1 MNASLAERFDLGDH
15 ELVAFVGAGGKS
27 TLLLHLGAELD
38 HAGSRVILTT
48 TTKLGLDQVTGTVC
62 RSSDPVEVEAC
73 FASPGPVFVVSTED
87 GRKVTGPSLA
97 DVDRLFAEST
107 ADYILVEADGARG
120 RLIKAPDVH
129 EPVVPTTATLVV
141 VVASLNAIGLPLA
154 EAAHRPELVSALSG
168 LNLTAP
174 VGPEHVAAL
183 LAHPEGGLKGVPDQ
197 ARVVVALT
205 GGKPEGREE
214 AAGLIRRRLARV
226 PRISEVTLI
235 PSFN

>member
-1 MNASLAERFDLGDH
+1 MNVSLAERFDLGDH

-27 TLLLHLGAELD
+27 TLLLGLGSELVT
-38 HAGSRVILTT
+38 AGRRVILTT

-62 RSSDPVEVEAC
+62 RSSDPAEVEAC

-87 GRKVTGPSLA
+87 GRKVTGPSPGE
-97 DVDRLFAEST
+97 VDRLFAEST
-107 ADYILVEADGARG
+107 ADHVLVEADGARG
-120 RLIKAPDVH
+120 RSIKAPAAH
-129 EPVVPTTATLVV
+129 EPVIPTTATLVV

-183 LAHPEGGLKGVPDQ
+183 LAHPQGGLKGMPAQ

-205 GGKPEGREE
+205 GGKPGGREE
-214 AAGLIRRRLARV
+214 AVGLICRRLELV
-226 PRISEVTLI
+226 PRIGGIALI
-235 PSFN
+235 PPFN

>member
-1 MNASLAERFDLGDH
+1 MNVSLAERFDLGDH

-27 TLLLHLGAELD
+27 TLLLRLGAELV
-38 HAGSRVILTT
+38 HTGSRVILTT

-87 GRKVTGPSLA
+87 GRKVTGPSPGE
-97 DVDRLFAEST
+97 VDRLFAEST
-107 ADYILVEADGARG
+107 ADHVLVEADGARG
-120 RLIKAPDVH
+120 RSIKAPDVH
-129 EPVVPTTATLVV
+129 EPVIPTTATLVV

-183 LAHPEGGLKGVPDQ
+183 LAHPQGGLKGMPAQ

-205 GGKPEGREE
+205 GGKPGGREE
-214 AAGLIRRRLARV
+214 AVGLICRRLELV
-226 PRISEVTLI
+226 PRIGGIALI
-235 PSFN
+235 PPFN

>member
-1 MNASLAERFDLGDH
+1 MNVSLAERFDLGDH

-27 TLLLHLGAELD
+27 TLLLRLGAELA
-38 HAGSRVILTT
+38 HTGRRVILTT

-62 RSSDPVEVEAC
+62 YSSDPIEVEAC
-73 FASPGPVFVVSTED
+73 FASPGPVFVVGSED

-120 RLIKAPDVH
+120 RSIKAPDAH
-129 EPVVPTTATLVV
+129 EPVIPAAATLVV
-141 VVASLNAIGLPLA
+141 LVASLNAIGLPLA
-154 EAAHRPELVSALSG
+154 EAAHRPELVSDLSG

-183 LAHPEGGLKGVPDQ
+183 LAHPQGGLKGVPDQ

-205 GGKPEGREE
+205 GGKPGGREE
-214 AAGLIRRRLARV
+214 AVGLIRRRLARV

-235 PSFN
+235 PWFN

>member
-1 MNASLAERFDLGDH
+1 MNVGLAERFDLGDH

-27 TLLLHLGAELD
+27 TLLLRLGAELV
-38 HAGSRVILTT
+38 AGGRRVILTT

-87 GRKVTGPSLA
+87 GRKVTDPSLE

-107 ADYILVEADGARG
+107 ADQVLVEADGARG
-120 RLIKAPDVH
+120 RSIKAPDVH
-129 EPVVPTTATLVV
+129 EPVIPTTATLVV

-154 EAAHRPELVSALSG
+154 GVAHRPELVSALTG
-168 LNLTAP
+168 LDLTAP

-183 LAHPEGGLKGVPDQ
+183 LAHPQGGLKGVPDQ

-205 GGKPEGREE
+205 GGKPGGREE
-214 AAGLIRRRLARV
+214 TARLIRRRLARV